1 MKEAMS
7 TFDTKLD
14 PLQFA
19 RGKTKGTIQSGRRDR
34 IERQVNVLKELS
46 CEIDNVRRTIE
57 GKTFATKEDV
67 QEIEKWSDE
76 VEA

>member
-7 TFDTKLD
+7 TFDAKLD

-19 RGKTKGTIQSGRRDR
+19 SRRTKEKIHSGRRDG

-46 CEIDNVRRTIE
+46 CDIDNLRRAIE
-57 GKTFATKEDV
+57 GKKFAAKEDV
-67 QEIEKWSDE
+67 
-76 VEA
+76 